1 MGEWLQQYLNIQI
14 PNLWEGLREQ
24 IYEGFVKP
32 ILDFF
37 NSIWETIYNTFVN
50 IGTTIRNAIIGFID
64 SAIAFFEYTLNY
76 IRQYLPYAIMITI
89 SWVLVTRTWRSEKL
103 SLGKKIAYTILSPI
117 IGYLVAQIF
126 NAMVPLGVTF
136 PRLSRAIQPPE
147 IKGEFYHRQYIN
159 ETISI
164 EEIPK
169 LELLI
174 EFYHKQY
181 DSELVQITEIT
192 ELRLSPEFYHKQYK
206 SENVGVVEAVLT
218 VEKSYNHTQYK
229 SETVILIP
237 VLSIQASYN
246 HLQYYECVINL

>member
-1 MGEWLQQYLNIQI
+1 MGEWLQQYLEIQV

-37 NSIWETIYNTFVN
+37 NSIWETIYNTFVG

-103 SLGKKIAYTILSPI
+103 SLRKKIAYTILSPI

-136 PRLSRAIQPPE
+136 PRLSRVIQPP
-147 IKGEFYHRQYIN
+147 
-159 ETISI
+159 
-164 EEIPK
+164 
-169 LELLI
+169 
-174 EFYHKQY
+174 
-181 DSELVQITEIT
+181 VITE
-192 ELRLSPEFYHKQYK
+192 E
-206 SENVGVVEAVLT
+206 
-218 VEKSYNHTQYK
+218 
-229 SETVILIP
+229 
-237 VLSIQASYN
+237 YN
-246 HLQYYECVINL
+246 HLQYVYEAVTLKKIPKLEVREEHYHEQYSSELVTARLKTLTVSDEYNHEQYSSEVIRAIPRLTIYEEYNHEQYTYEVINYT